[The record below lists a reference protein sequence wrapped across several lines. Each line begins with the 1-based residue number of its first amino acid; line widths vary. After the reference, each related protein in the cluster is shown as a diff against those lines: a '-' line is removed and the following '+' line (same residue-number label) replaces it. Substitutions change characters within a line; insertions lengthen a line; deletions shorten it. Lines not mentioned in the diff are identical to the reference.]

1 MDATRRIAAACA
13 LLALG
18 GCTTFSSDGGFGA
31 VNEVTQARIG
41 KETRWQRTDADRE
54 AVAALVREK
63 LREPLSVEDAV
74 QIALVNNP
82 GLQATYAELGVAEA
96 DVVAAGRLPNPRISS
111 LRTKYGNDVS
121 KVEQS
126 ISIEVLSLL
135 TLPMRHQLEES
146 RFARIQAD
154 VARAALDVAGETR
167 RAWIEAVAADETAR
181 YMKQVHEA
189 AESGAELARRM
200 ARAGNYSKLQQ
211 MREHAFY
218 ADATAQLAR
227 ARHGAVAA
235 RERLT
240 RLMGLSGEAADY
252 RLPERLPDLPAE
264 GVPPAEIEAAALRNR
279 LDLQAAQRETESLAR
294 SLGLVRATRFV
305 NALEIGRARTKED
318 DHPFSYGWAFSV
330 EIPLFDF
337 GTARVAQAEALYMQ
351 SASRLAETAV
361 NARSE
366 VREAYSSYR
375 TAHDVARHY
384 RDEIVP
390 LRKRISEENLLRYN
404 GMLISVFELLA
415 DAREQI
421 LAVNAAIETARDY
434 WLAESELQSALIG
447 AAPASRTAS
456 RRMSAMPVAQT
467 GGGH

>member
-1 MDATRRIAAACA
+1 MVAGIRLAAVAAA
-13 LLALG
+13 LGLG
-18 GCTTFSSDGGFGA
+18 GCATFSSDGGFGA

-41 KETRWQRTDADRE
+41 KQTRWQRTDADRE
-54 AVAALVREK
+54 AVTALIREK
-63 LREPLSVEDAV
+63 LREPLSADDAV

-111 LRTKYGNDVS
+111 LRTKRGNDVS

-126 ISIEVLSLL
+126 IGIEVLSLL

-154 VARAALDVAGETR
+154 VARATLHVAGQTR
-167 RAWIEAVAADETAR
+167 RAWIEAVAADETVR
-181 YMKQVHEA
+181 YMRQVQEA

-200 ARAGNYSKLQQ
+200 VRAGNYSRLQQ

-227 ARHGAVAA
+227 AQHGAVTA

-240 RLMGLSGEAADY
+240 RLMGLAREAADY
-252 RLPERLPDLPAE
+252 RLPERLPDLPADV
-264 GVPPAEIEAAALRNR
+264 VPPAEIEAAALRNR

-318 DHPFSYGWAFSV
+318 EQPFSYGWEFSI

-351 SASRLAETAV
+351 SASRLAEIAV

-366 VREAYSSYR
+366 VREAYSAYR

-421 LAVNAAIETARDY
+421 LAVGAAIDTARDY
-434 WLAESELQSALIG
+434 WLAESELRSALIG
-447 AAPASRTAS
+447 AAPPSRTAS
-456 RRMSAMPVAQT
+456 RRVSAMPVART